1 MAPDTGI
8 QVNAG
13 VCVAMQP
20 NGAVIVDAGP
30 QKGLK
35 YIDGVQGPHPML
47 LQALTFHRY
56 WTPVT
61 RSLLG
66 V

>member
-20 NGAVIVDAGP
+20 SGAVIVDAGP

-47 LQALTFHRY
+47 LQALFYDT
-56 WTPVT
+56 
-61 RSLLG
+61 
-66 V
+66 